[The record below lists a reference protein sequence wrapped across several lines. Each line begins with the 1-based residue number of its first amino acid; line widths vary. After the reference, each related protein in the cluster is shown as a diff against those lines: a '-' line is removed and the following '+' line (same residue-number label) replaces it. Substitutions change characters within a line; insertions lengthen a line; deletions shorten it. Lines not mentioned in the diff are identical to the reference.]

1 MKKPILLLDVD
12 GVFNVIGKKMVPRKI
27 YIPVQIRGETFQ
39 KQFFPVPLT
48 RPVLVWA
55 WRHFEVYWLTAWR
68 EMANGIAI
76 WAGLPEIPV
85 LVDPVA
91 RLRKL
96 YEEASKKKGK
106 EAQAEAYCRIDWKAE
121 VVKERFRSERRK
133 ILWLEDGIS
142 QSAKQWIAGRSRV
155 RYFGTDSFVGVTR
168 RHVRQMAAYAG
179 VDDSLSSLRH
189 VVVEGRR

>member
-1 MKKPILLLDVD
+1 VKKPILLLDVD

-27 YIPVQIRGETFQ
+27 YIPVEIRGETFQ

-48 RPVLVWA
+48 RPVLSWA

-68 EMANGIAI
+68 EMANGIAT
-76 WAGLPEIPV
+76 WAGLSEVPV
-85 LVDPVA
+85 LVDPIA
-91 RLRKL
+91 RLKRL
-96 YEEASKKKGK
+96 YREAAKKKTK
-106 EAQAEAYCRIDWKAE
+106 EAKAEAYYLIDWKAE
-121 VVKERFRSERRK
+121 AVKERFRGERRK

-168 RHVRQMAAYAG
+168 RHVRRMAVYAG
-179 VDDSLSSLRH
+179 VDDSLSSLRR
-189 VVVEGRR
+189 VAVEGRR